1 MQRTGWGKSAVYF
14 VATALLRAQGS
25 GPTVIVSPLLA
36 LMRNQIAAAER
47 AGIRAVTINSAN
59 IGEWQRVFADV
70 SLGAVDVLLLSPER
84 LNNPDFRDNVLP
96 QLAATCGLLVVDEA
110 HCISDWG
117 HDFRPDF
124 RRLRTLLPELP
135 DGIPVLATTATANAR
150 VVDDVADVLGLRQR
164 APDDV
169 LVLRGSL
176 DRDSLHLGVLELP
189 TTAHRLAWL
198 AENLDTL
205 PGSGIIY
212 TLTVAASQQVAG
224 YLRERGFSVAAYSG
238 QTEQTER
245 LAAEDDLINNGVKAL
260 VATSALG
267 MGFDKPD
274 LGFVIHFGA
283 PASPIAYY
291 QQVGRA
297 GRGVDRAQVILLP
310 GPEDQAIWDYF
321 VSVGFP
327 AEQHVRKALRTLAAQ
342 GAPMST
348 AALETRVELS
358 RSRLETMLKV
368 LDVDGAAKR
377 VRGGWTATGAEW
389 QYDADRYRN
398 VARVRHDEQRAM
410 REYQTTTTCRMRFLR
425 KQLDDPGALDCG
437 RCDNCGGL
445 TLAGEIGEETVSAAA
460 SVLGRPGVPF
470 DSRRMWPSAM
480 PGLGI
485 EVRGKVAATDQAE
498 TGRVIARLTDLG
510 FGSRLR
516 PLLAAEAADA
526 PVPNDLVKASVQVLA
541 SWDWAQRPAAVV
553 RVGSVR
559 RPRLIADLAS
569 RLAELGRL
577 TDLGQ
582 VTHIG
587 PSSTGRTNSALRL
600 REVWNAYEVPSAL
613 AAQLTGQPVLLVDDF
628 IDTGWTFT
636 VIARLLRLAGA
647 GQVYPFAL
655 ALAA

>member
-1 MQRTGWGKSAVYF
+1 
-14 VATALLRAQGS
+14 
-25 GPTVIVSPLLA
+25 
-36 LMRNQIAAAER
+36 
-47 AGIRAVTINSAN
+47 
-59 IGEWQRVFADV
+59 
-70 SLGAVDVLLLSPER
+70 
-84 LNNPDFRDNVLP
+84 
-96 QLAATCGLLVVDEA
+96 
-110 HCISDWG
+110 
-117 HDFRPDF
+117 
-124 RRLRTLLPELP
+124 
-135 DGIPVLATTATANAR
+135 
-150 VVDDVADVLGLRQR
+150 
-164 APDDV
+164 
-169 LVLRGSL
+169 
-176 DRDSLHLGVLELP
+176 
-189 TTAHRLAWL
+189 
-198 AENLDTL
+198 
-205 PGSGIIY
+205 
-212 TLTVAASQQVAG
+212 
-224 YLRERGFSVAAYSG
+224 
-238 QTEQTER
+238 
-245 LAAEDDLINNGVKAL
+245 
-260 VATSALG
+260 
-267 MGFDKPD
+267 
-274 LGFVIHFGA
+274 VIHFGA

-327 AEQHVRKALRTLAAQ
+327 AEEHVRTALRTLAAE

-377 VRGGWTATGAEW
+377 VRGGWIATGAEW
-389 QYDADRYRN
+389 LYDADRYRN

-425 KQLDDPGALDCG
+425 TQLDDPGALDCG

-445 TLAGEIGEETVSAAA
+445 TLAGEIGEQAVLAAA
-460 SVLGRPGVPF
+460 SVLGRPGVAF

-498 TGRVIARLTDLG
+498 AGRVIARLTDLG

-526 PVPNDLVKASVQVLA
+526 PVSDDLVQASVQVLA

-582 VTHIG
+582 VTHVR

-600 REVWNAYEVPSAL
+600 REVWNAYEMPRAI
-613 AAQLTGQPVLLVDDF
+613 AAELTGQPVLLVDDF

-636 VIARLLRLAGA
+636 VVARLLRLAGA
-647 GQVYPFAL
+647 GPVYPFAL